1 MLKWLVFEVGE
12 VNGHKYKILSVAFGS
27 ESEARRYMDKQNSI
41 CKDCGLD
48 TIFVVQEAEQAIG
61 VPDIWEGLEDGEEN

>member
-1 MLKWLVFEVGE
+1 
-12 VNGHKYKILSVAFGS
+12 
-27 ESEARRYMDKQNSI
+27 MDKENSI